1 MATAAKTK
9 KRAQGVQAALEQVR
23 TLLQKHRIVEGMVH
37 KQDMPRHELVESLVH
52 KQNLAELQKKLDK
65 LHPAD
70 VAYILEALPLDERLV
85 V

>member
-37 KQDMPRHELVESLVH
+37 K
-52 KQNLAELQKKLDK
+52 
-65 LHPAD
+65 
-70 VAYILEALPLDERLV
+70 
-85 V
+85 